1 MSRAAANS
9 GRVLVVEDDE
19 GIREMLKYNLTA
31 AGFSVQEASD
41 GASGLRTARTSRPD
55 LVLLDLM
62 LPGMSGFDFCRA
74 LRKSSRVPIII
85 ITAKDSE
92 VDKIVGLELGADD
105 YITKPFSIREVLARV
120 HAVLRRAQPDANE
133 PKAIPEHD
141 SIGAFSINRAAR
153 RVILDGT
160 DVKLTARE
168 FDLLSYLLAFPGRV
182 HTRDSLL
189 ENVWGREFTGE
200 RKTVDVHIRW
210 LREKF
215 AGRAPFEI
223 VTVRGIG
230 YRLDR
235 QAAQID
241 IPDSVKESRPAAAKE
256 GAVSDQVWARIF
268 RRHRVEPGDQPLRS
282 AAIHLRN
289 PGHQRGGACP
299 RPPGRNRGGR
309 AFSRAWCAGNSRR
322 ARNRH
327 RAAGGDPERRL
338 RHLGPVRAGP
348 VDPPPHR
355 DPDHRPPEL
364 DSISGRHSSADQPVY
379 GGTGARGHDPAHPLG
394 GLPRRDPCGAAR
406 PA

>member
-19 GIREMLKYNLTA
+19 GIRDMLKYNLTA

-133 PKAIPEHD
+133 PKAVPEHD

-153 RVILDGT
+153 RVILDGA

-241 IPDSVKESRPAAAKE
+241 IPDSAKKPAPAAAKE
-256 GAVSDQVWARIF
+256 GHV
-268 RRHRVEPGDQPLRS
+268 
-282 AAIHLRN
+282 
-289 PGHQRGGACP
+289 
-299 RPPGRNRGGR
+299 GGR
-309 AFSRAWCAGNSRR
+309 
-322 ARNRH
+322 
-327 RAAGGDPERRL
+327 
-338 RHLGPVRAGP
+338 
-348 VDPPPHR
+348 
-355 DPDHRPPEL
+355 
-364 DSISGRHSSADQPVY
+364 GR
-379 GGTGARGHDPAHPLG
+379 
-394 GLPRRDPCGAAR
+394 
-406 PA
+406 

>member
-1 MSRAAANS
+1 MSRSAAAGNS

-19 GIREMLKYNLTA
+19 GIRDMLKYNLTA

-41 GASGLRTARTSRPD
+41 GASGLRTARTARPD

-74 LRKSSRVPIII
+74 LRRTSRVPIII

-120 HAVLRRAQPDANE
+120 HAVLRRAQPEANE
-133 PKAIPEHD
+133 PKAIPEQD

-153 RVILDGT
+153 RVILDGS

-189 ENVWGREFTGE
+189 ENVWGREFTGD

-215 AGRAPFEI
+215 ANRAPFEI

-235 QAAQID
+235 QPSPVDLIIGA
-241 IPDSVKESRPAAAKE
+241 PEPAPPASNE
-256 GAVSDQVWARIF
+256 GNV
-268 RRHRVEPGDQPLRS
+268 
-282 AAIHLRN
+282 
-289 PGHQRGGACP
+289 
-299 RPPGRNRGGR
+299 GGR
-309 AFSRAWCAGNSRR
+309 RR
-322 ARNRH
+322 
-327 RAAGGDPERRL
+327 
-338 RHLGPVRAGP
+338 
-348 VDPPPHR
+348 
-355 DPDHRPPEL
+355 
-364 DSISGRHSSADQPVY
+364 
-379 GGTGARGHDPAHPLG
+379 
-394 GLPRRDPCGAAR
+394 
-406 PA
+406 

>member
-19 GIREMLKYNLTA
+19 GIRDMLKYNLTA

-133 PKAIPEHD
+133 PKAVPEHD
-141 SIGAFSINRAAR
+141 SIGAFSIDRAAR
-153 RVILDGT
+153 RVILDGA

-241 IPDSVKESRPAAAKE
+241 ILDSAKESRPVAAKE
-256 GAVSDQVWARIF
+256 GHI
-268 RRHRVEPGDQPLRS
+268 
-282 AAIHLRN
+282 
-289 PGHQRGGACP
+289 
-299 RPPGRNRGGR
+299 GGR
-309 AFSRAWCAGNSRR
+309 
-322 ARNRH
+322 
-327 RAAGGDPERRL
+327 
-338 RHLGPVRAGP
+338 
-348 VDPPPHR
+348 
-355 DPDHRPPEL
+355 
-364 DSISGRHSSADQPVY
+364 GR
-379 GGTGARGHDPAHPLG
+379 
-394 GLPRRDPCGAAR
+394 
-406 PA
+406 

>member
-19 GIREMLKYNLTA
+19 GIRDMLKYNLTA

-133 PKAIPEHD
+133 PKAVPEHD

-153 RVILDGT
+153 RVILDGA

-235 QAAQID
+235 QPAQID
-241 IPDSVKESRPAAAKE
+241 ILDSSKDPTPAAAKE
-256 GAVSDQVWARIF
+256 GHV
-268 RRHRVEPGDQPLRS
+268 
-282 AAIHLRN
+282 
-289 PGHQRGGACP
+289 
-299 RPPGRNRGGR
+299 GGR
-309 AFSRAWCAGNSRR
+309 
-322 ARNRH
+322 
-327 RAAGGDPERRL
+327 
-338 RHLGPVRAGP
+338 
-348 VDPPPHR
+348 
-355 DPDHRPPEL
+355 
-364 DSISGRHSSADQPVY
+364 GR
-379 GGTGARGHDPAHPLG
+379 
-394 GLPRRDPCGAAR
+394 
-406 PA
+406 

>member
-1 MSRAAANS
+1 MNRSAAAANS

-31 AGFSVQEASD
+31 AGFSVQEAAD
-41 GASGLRTARTSRPD
+41 GASGLRTARTAKPD

-120 HAVLRRAQPDANE
+120 HAVLRRAQPEANE
-133 PKAIPEHD
+133 PKSIPEQD
-141 SIGAFSINRAAR
+141 SIGALSINRAAR
-153 RVILDGT
+153 RVILDGA

-168 FDLLSYLLAFPGRV
+168 FDLISYLLAFPGRV

-189 ENVWGREFTGE
+189 ENVWGREFTGD

-215 AGRAPFEI
+215 AARAPFEI

-235 QAAQID
+235 QAA
-241 IPDSVKESRPAAAKE
+241 PADL
-256 GAVSDQVWARIF
+256 V
-268 RRHRVEPGDQPLRS
+268 
-282 AAIHLRN
+282 
-289 PGHQRGGACP
+289 GGAP
-299 RPPGRNRGGR
+299 ESVPAPTRGSHVGSRGR
-309 AFSRAWCAGNSRR
+309 
-322 ARNRH
+322 
-327 RAAGGDPERRL
+327 
-338 RHLGPVRAGP
+338 
-348 VDPPPHR
+348 
-355 DPDHRPPEL
+355 
-364 DSISGRHSSADQPVY
+364 
-379 GGTGARGHDPAHPLG
+379 
-394 GLPRRDPCGAAR
+394 
-406 PA
+406 

>member
-19 GIREMLKYNLTA
+19 GIRDMLKYNLTA
-31 AGFSVQEASD
+31 AGFSVLEASD
-41 GASGLRTARTSRPD
+41 GASGLRTARTSKPD

-74 LRKSSRVPIII
+74 LRKGSRVPIII

-168 FDLLSYLLAFPGRV
+168 FDLLSYLLAYPGRV

-235 QAAQID
+235 HAA
-241 IPDSVKESRPAAAKE
+241 SVAMIAGDTDPAPAAARE
-256 GAVSDQVWARIF
+256 GHV
-268 RRHRVEPGDQPLRS
+268 
-282 AAIHLRN
+282 
-289 PGHQRGGACP
+289 
-299 RPPGRNRGGR
+299 GGR
-309 AFSRAWCAGNSRR
+309 G
-322 ARNRH
+322 
-327 RAAGGDPERRL
+327 
-338 RHLGPVRAGP
+338 
-348 VDPPPHR
+348 
-355 DPDHRPPEL
+355 
-364 DSISGRHSSADQPVY
+364 Q
-379 GGTGARGHDPAHPLG
+379 
-394 GLPRRDPCGAAR
+394 
-406 PA
+406 

>member
-1 MSRAAANS
+1 MSRSAAAGNS

-19 GIREMLKYNLTA
+19 GIRDMLKYNLTA

-41 GASGLRTARTSRPD
+41 GASGLRTARTARPD

-74 LRKSSRVPIII
+74 LRRSSRVPIII

-120 HAVLRRAQPDANE
+120 HAVLRRAQPEANE
-133 PKAIPEHD
+133 PKAIPD
-141 SIGAFSINRAAR
+141 RAAR
-153 RVILDGT
+153 RVILDGA

-189 ENVWGREFTGE
+189 ENVWGREFTGD

-215 AGRAPFEI
+215 ANRAPFEI

-235 QAAQID
+235 QPSPVDLIIRA
-241 IPDSVKESRPAAAKE
+241 PEPAPPASKE
-256 GAVSDQVWARIF
+256 GN
-268 RRHRVEPGDQPLRS
+268 G
-282 AAIHLRN
+282 
-289 PGHQRGGACP
+289 
-299 RPPGRNRGGR
+299 GGR
-309 AFSRAWCAGNSRR
+309 RR
-322 ARNRH
+322 
-327 RAAGGDPERRL
+327 
-338 RHLGPVRAGP
+338 
-348 VDPPPHR
+348 
-355 DPDHRPPEL
+355 
-364 DSISGRHSSADQPVY
+364 
-379 GGTGARGHDPAHPLG
+379 
-394 GLPRRDPCGAAR
+394 
-406 PA
+406 